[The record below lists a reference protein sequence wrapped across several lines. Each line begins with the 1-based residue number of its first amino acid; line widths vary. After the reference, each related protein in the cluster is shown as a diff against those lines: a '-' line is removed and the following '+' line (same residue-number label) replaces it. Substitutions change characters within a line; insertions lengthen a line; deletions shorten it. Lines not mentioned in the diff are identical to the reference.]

1 MKNRIK
7 TAISKKIILIG
18 IGLVALYWVLESVV
32 MATIFDEGSFVE
44 QLFIPDAHEAW
55 MRFLGMGIIVAFGLY
70 GQAILAG
77 RKREKRRLQTTYHF
91 LEIANRHRRMTP
103 MLKEYVSVVKE
114 FTGCDSAGIRI
125 LGEEGNIPYQAY
137 VGFSQEFYDSESSLS
152 IKLDRCMCINVI
164 KGATE
169 PKLPYYTQVG
179 SFYTNSNTRLLART
193 SEAERGPTRNVCNL
207 HGYETV
213 VLVPINLAGRI
224 LGLIHVADHREGMVT
239 LEMVEALEEVA
250 IQLGTAIQRVWAEE
264 ELQESEERNRAL
276 LDLGTEVGESVVMLQ
291 DTERGEGIQTFVSY
305 MWPHITG
312 YPKEE
317 LLGMSFFNLVHP
329 ESRQTS
335 IERHR
340 KKMAGKSMPGLYELS
355 IVRKDGT
362 EVPVEL
368 TSTSTTY
375 KGQRANV
382 VFIRDITERK
392 RAEEQLRG
400 SREQLRALSAHLQS
414 AREEERKRIARE
426 VHDELGQVLTGLK
439 MDLSW
444 LGKRLL
450 KDQTLLLE
458 KTKAMSGLVDNT
470 METVRRI
477 STELRPGLL
486 DDLGLIAAVEWH
498 AEEFKR
504 LTGIRCRITS
514 NCDGAILDQ
523 DLSTAVFRIFQE
535 TLLNVARHT
544 RATRVKASLMKEN
557 GSLVM
562 EISDN
567 GKGITR
573 EDISNPK
580 SLGLVG
586 MRERAL
592 LWGGEV
598 DISGVQGKGTTVT
611 VHIPLNGEGAA

>member
-1 MKNRIK
+1 MKSRLK
-7 TAISKKIILIG
+7 TAISKRIILIG
-18 IGLVALYWVLESVV
+18 IGLLALYWVLESVV
-32 MATIFDEGSFVE
+32 TATIFDEGSFVE
-44 QLFIPDAHEAW
+44 QLFTPDTHEAW

-70 GQAILAG
+70 GQAVLTR
-77 RKREKRRLQTTYHF
+77 RKREKGRLRTAYHF

-103 MLKEYVSVVKE
+103 MLEEFVSAVKE
-114 FTGCDSAGIRI
+114 FTGCDSAGIR
-125 LGEEGNIPYQAY
+125 LRDREGNIPYQAY
-137 VGFSQEFYDSESSLS
+137 VGFSQEFYRAEGPLS
-152 IKLDRCMCINVI
+152 IKLDQCMCINVI

-169 PKLPYYTQVG
+169 PKLPYYTQGG
-179 SFYTNSNTRLLART
+179 SFYTNSNSRLLAT
-193 SEAERGPTRNVCNL
+193 VSEAERGPNRNACKL
-207 HGYETV
+207 YGYETV
-213 VLVPINLAGRI
+213 VLIPINLAGRI
-224 LGLIHVADHREGMVT
+224 LGLIHVADHKEGMVT
-239 LEMVEALEEVA
+239 LEKVEALEEVA

-264 ELQESEERNRAL
+264 DLQESEERNRAL

-291 DTERGEGIQTFVSY
+291 DTEQGEGIQTFVSY

-340 KKMAGKSMPGLYELS
+340 RKMAGKSMPGLYELS

-392 RAEEQLRG
+392 RAEQELRG

-444 LGKRLL
+444 LGKRLS

-504 LTGIRCRITS
+504 LTGIRCQVAS
-514 NCDGAILDQ
+514 NWDGAILNQ

-544 RATRVKASLMKEN
+544 HATRVKASLMKEN

-611 VHIPLNGEGAA
+611 VHIPLNGEGAV

>member
-1 MKNRIK
+1 M
-7 TAISKKIILIG
+7 
-18 IGLVALYWVLESVV
+18 
-32 MATIFDEGSFVE
+32 
-44 QLFIPDAHEAW
+44 
-55 MRFLGMGIIVAFGLY
+55 
-70 GQAILAG
+70 
-77 RKREKRRLQTTYHF
+77 
-91 LEIANRHRRMTP
+91 
-103 MLKEYVSVVKE
+103 
-114 FTGCDSAGIRI
+114 
-125 LGEEGNIPYQAY
+125 
-137 VGFSQEFYDSESSLS
+137 GFSQEFYDSESSLS

-291 DTERGEGIQTFVSY
+291 NTERGEGVQTFVSY

-312 YPKEE
+312 YSKEE

-329 ESRQTS
+329 GNRQTS

-368 TSTSTTY
+368 TSTSTTF